1 MDSPTARWHMD
12 YRGSV
17 GRCHMTPPLPS
28 REAAPATYAL
38 PGLEAD
44 ALVAAVLRW
53 LHLPCL
59 KPNQQYHVPLWVA
72 VKEVFAVGSTRAYQI
87 CRRFDFDPEVAVVL
101 RRKVGASYS

>member
-1 MDSPTARWHMD
+1 
-12 YRGSV
+12 
-17 GRCHMTPPLPS
+17 MTPPPPS
-28 REAAPATYAL
+28 REAAPAGTYAL
-38 PGLEAD
+38 PGHEADD

-87 CRRFDFDPEVAVVL
+87 CRRFNFDPEVAVVL